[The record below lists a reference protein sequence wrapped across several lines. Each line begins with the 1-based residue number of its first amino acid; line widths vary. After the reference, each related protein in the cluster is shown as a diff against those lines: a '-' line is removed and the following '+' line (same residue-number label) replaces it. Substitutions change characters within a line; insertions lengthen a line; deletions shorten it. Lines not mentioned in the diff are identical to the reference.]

1 MQRLQVHPLV
11 GLKAL
16 GNLDSDIEVLAY
28 EQLYTLGIMGQRLD
42 SSDSFKELNAAYKDA
57 QEGRS
62 IFKFDYSNIANA
74 IADKVGMPKKPK
86 VRKTL
91 IVGILQQ
98 QGNWL

>member
-1 MQRLQVHPLV
+1 MS
-11 GLKAL
+11 
-16 GNLDSDIEVLAY
+16 N
-28 EQLYTLGIMGQRLD
+28 YTLGIMGQRLD
-42 SSDSFKELNAAYKDA
+42 SSDSFKELNAAYKKS

-74 IADKVGMPKKPK
+74 IADKVGMPKNLK

-98 QGNWL
+98 QSNWL